1 MGWILAVLGI
11 LAVSVLSQMVKI
23 IRQSEQAIVERLGRY
38 SSTLNSG
45 LNILIPVLDRVVFTA
60 DLREQIHTFEPQ
72 AMITQDNVTV
82 YLNAVTYFRVT
93 DASKAFYGV
102 ESYREAIEQLIITT
116 LRNLIGELE
125 LDETL
130 TSRNTVNNKLQAVLD
145 EVTSIWG
152 IKVTRV
158 EVKEITPARDI
169 IEAMSSQMVAERRK
183 RAAILEAEG
192 AKKAAVLKAEGAQQS
207 RILEAE
213 GISAAAVLESKGQA
227 EAKLVHAEA
236 EQQALR
242 KLIEAFEPANAEERV
257 IALKYLEMLPRLA
270 DGKGVSLVLPD
281 RLADLG
287 ALSALAGQFFKPSEQ
302 SSQASSQ
309 HKPDSEQTR
318 ALNPPSQ
325 QRSFLRPLPEL
336 KPVQGEDP
344 NV

>member
-11 LAVSVLSQMVKI
+11 LSVVILSQMIRI

-45 LNILIPVLDRVVFTA
+45 INFLIPVMDRVVFTA

-130 TSRNTVNNKLQAVLD
+130 TSRNTVNSKLQAVLD

-158 EVKEITPARDI
+158 EVKEITPAKDI

-192 AKKAAVLKAEGAQQS
+192 AKKAAILKAEGAQQS

-236 EQQALR
+236 EQLALR
-242 KLIEAFEPANAEERV
+242 KLIEAFDPEQAEQRV
-257 IALKYLEMLPRLA
+257 IALKYLEMLPKLA

-287 ALSALAGQFFKPSEQ
+287 ALSSLAGQFLQTTQTAQAQGQ
-302 SSQASSQ
+302 STDPAKS
-309 HKPDSEQTR
+309 P
-318 ALNPPSQ
+318 ALPPPTLGRQ
-325 QRSFLRPLPEL
+325 LPPLKQP
-336 KPVQGEDP
+336 QGGEH
-344 NV
+344 V

>member
-1 MGWILAVLGI
+1 MGWVLAFLGI
-11 LAVSVLSQMVKI
+11 LSVVILAQMIRI

-38 SSTLNSG
+38 SGTLDSG
-45 LNILIPVLDRVVFTA
+45 VNFLIPIMDRVVFTA

-82 YLNAVTYFRVT
+82 YLNAVTYFRIT

-130 TSRNTVNNKLQAVLD
+130 TSRNTVNSKLQAVLD

-158 EVKEITPARDI
+158 EVKEITPAKDI

-192 AKKAAVLKAEGAQQS
+192 AKKAAILKAEGAQQS

-213 GISAAAVLESKGQA
+213 GISAAAVLESKGKA

-242 KLIEAFEPANAEERV
+242 KLIEAFGPEQAEQRV
-257 IALKYLEMLPRLA
+257 IALKYLEMLPKLA

-287 ALSALAGQFFKPSEQ
+287 ALSTLAGQFAQATKKAQVEAGDASQTTPSL
-302 SSQASSQ
+302 
-309 HKPDSEQTR
+309 P
-318 ALNPPSQ
+318 PPSLGRQ
-325 QRSFLRPLPEL
+325 LPPLAQP
-336 KPVQGEDP
+336 QGGEH
-344 NV
+344 V

>member
-1 MGWILAVLGI
+1 MGWFIAVLGI
-11 LAVSVLSQMVKI
+11 VSVAILSQMVRI

-45 LNILIPVLDRVVFTA
+45 VNLLIPVIDRVVFTA

-125 LDETL
+125 LDQTL
-130 TSRNTVNNKLQAVLD
+130 TSRNTVNSKLQAVLD

-158 EVKEITPARDI
+158 EVKEITPAKDI

-192 AKKAAVLKAEGAQQS
+192 AKKSAILKAEGAQQS
-207 RILEAE
+207 RVLEARGLSE
-213 GISAAAVLESKGQA
+213 AAVLESKGHA
-227 EAKLVHAEA
+227 EAKLIHAEA

-242 KLIEAFEPANAEERV
+242 KLIEAFDVNQAEERV
-257 IALKYLEMLPRLA
+257 IALKYLEMLPKLA

-287 ALSALAGQFFKPSEQ
+287 ALSTLAGQFL
-302 SSQASSQ
+302 
-309 HKPDSEQTR
+309 HKGDAAQGVSKES
-318 ALNPPSQ
+318 LPP
-325 QRSFLRPLPEL
+325 PTL
-336 KPVQGEDP
+336 KPLNHLQGGEH
-344 NV
+344 V

>member
-1 MGWILAVLGI
+1 MGWILTVLGI
-11 LAVSVLSQMVKI
+11 LSVVILSQMIRI

-45 LNILIPVLDRVVFTA
+45 INFLIPVMDRVVFTA

-130 TSRNTVNNKLQAVLD
+130 TSRNTVNSKLQAVLD

-158 EVKEITPARDI
+158 EVKEITPAKDI

-192 AKKAAVLKAEGAQQS
+192 AKKAAILKAEGAQQS

-236 EQQALR
+236 EQLALR
-242 KLIEAFEPANAEERV
+242 KLIEAFDPEQAEQRV
-257 IALKYLEMLPRLA
+257 IALKYLEMLPKLA

-287 ALSALAGQFFKPSEQ
+287 ALSSLAGQFLQTTQTAQPQGPSTDPAKSPALPPPTLGRQ
-302 SSQASSQ
+302 LPPLKQA
-309 HKPDSEQTR
+309 
-318 ALNPPSQ
+318 
-325 QRSFLRPLPEL
+325 
-336 KPVQGEDP
+336 QGGE